1 VIKLAIGYSTK
12 DQVDLTNQTLNRLC
26 DTRAEFDIYW
36 GDGSITD
43 EGLKYF
49 SDTRGCAFHSARVV
63 GGADA
68 SISWKLSKMLTS
80 PVDYTHI
87 MLLEN
92 DVLLDE
98 DWFEPTMQLF
108 EKGRS
113 DGLEVGVVSA
123 RSYVDRVLIQRDG
136 YAVMHNMGAGMVVFT
151 RAAAQIVLQTFRTAW
166 WPDNVRLFA
175 QLSGIDLR
183 TYAAFRGNEQW
194 TTTDWGWEAQL
205 ARHGLASL
213 ALTPAKC
220 SMIGQNPPLHEQGLE
235 LVWGSDLVRRD
246 DAAFKKFAACTLL
259 LRAGTLWDD
268 HCASYEVPGMLHRDG
283 AGMLFFPHQLGVL
296 NARWQGNLELQWSQ
310 GFGPFAYRAG
320 PGGASLSAH
329 ISGICSFL
337 ASGGA
342 AGAGV
347 TIEDHRSGF
356 KARPSLP
363 PEADSGMIS
372 VTVPGGPVP
381 RMITM
386 DMAEGAVFYGLSC
399 SDPQMIDTTCK
410 FSWEQLPVA
419 PGEAQRSGEAK

>member
-49 SDTRGCAFHSARVV
+49 SDTRDCAFHSARVV

-68 SISWKLSKMLTS
+68 SIAWKLSEMLKH
-80 PVDYTHI
+80 PYTHI

-98 DWFEPTMQLF
+98 NWFEPTMQLF
-108 EKGRS
+108 EKGAQ
-113 DGLEVGVVSA
+113 DGLEVGAVSA

-136 YAVMHNMGAGMVVFT
+136 YAVMHNLGAGMVVFT
-151 RAAAQIVLQTFRTAW
+151 RAAAQIVLQTFRTGW
-166 WPDNVRLFA
+166 WPDTVRLFA
-175 QLSGIDLR
+175 QLSGIDIR
-183 TYAAFRGNEQW
+183 TYAAFCGNEQW
-194 TTTDWGWEAQL
+194 TCSDWLWDAVL

-235 LVWGSDLVRRD
+235 LTQAPVESRRSEE
-246 DAAFKKFAACTLL
+246 AFGQFADWLKDIRDGYYKPEQL
-259 LRAGTLWDD
+259 GKI
-268 HCASYEVPGMLHRDG
+268 HRDG
-283 AGMLFFPHQLGVL
+283 GGMLFFPHQLGVFGPVGL
-296 NARWQGNLELQWSQ
+296 LWQGNLELQWSQ

-320 PGGASLSAH
+320 PGGASLSVH

-356 KARPSLP
+356 KACPSLP

-381 RMITM
+381 RRITM

-399 SDPQMIDTTCK
+399 SDPQMIDTTFK
-410 FSWEQLPVA
+410 FSWDQLP
-419 PGEAQRSGEAK
+419 EAK